1 MWKVS
6 SPTILGVTQ
15 RGYVTGLKAGSAYVY
30 ATYKGRT
37 YKCKVTVKA
46 DLSKVFLNKK
56 SITMNEGDL
65 YNLVLF
71 NASGATYRSSN
82 PSVASVTK
90 NSDSAN
96 SSSCTVNA
104 KKAGTATITVKYAG
118 NSFTCRVTVNKK
130 TKPEIN
136 IDSAELNVGET
147 LNLKLQNASG
157 SIIWRTSNYRVAKVS
172 STGKVTGVA
181 AGKATITAQ
190 NNGKKYTCTV
200 TVKNT
205 VKSSEMKIPLYI
217 QSDYSKVKYG
227 NSNLAVCGDGPTCLA
242 MIASYKTGKTVT
254 PAEIVKW
261 CGNKYYINGSG
272 TSYNIFS
279 AAKKYGIKSVTKTS
293 STSMVLKALQEGKPV
308 VSVQKRG
315 LFTNNGTFIVLRGID
330 KGGKILVNYKE
341 IGKDVDFPEDIGVI
355 IETPGFLP
363 NLTGMKN
370 LEILAS
376 LQHKIGKER
385 IQEVLQTV
393 GLDPKLKKP
402 VSKYSLGMRQRL
414 GIAQAVMEDPS
425 ILILDEPFNGLD
437 KKGVKQMHE
446 LILSLK
452 GERKTILLSSHSQND
467 IDVLC
472 DTVCEM
478 DAGTMTCIRERAGE
492 RDG

>member
-1 MWKVS
+1 MKFSKSLLAVSMSAMMLFSAPVANAGILQCQTVEAAVSKTSKLNKTTANLTLGKGIQLSLSNAVPSKIMWKVS

-30 ATYKGRT
+30 ATYNGRT

-65 YNLVLF
+65 YNIVLF

-118 NSFTCRVTVNKK
+118 KSFTCRVTVNKK

-136 IDSAELNVGET
+136 IDAAELNVGET

-157 SIIWRTSNYRVAKVS
+157 SITWRTSNYRVAKVS

-190 NNGKKYTCTV
+190 NNGKKYTCTI

-205 VKSSEMKIPLYI
+205 VKRSEMKIPLYI

-330 KGGKILVNYKE
+330 KDGKMLVNSP
-341 IGKDVDFPEDIGVI
+341 KDRSVYSKSYDLQSQIAKTSSTFMI
-355 IETPGFLP
+355 I
-363 NLTGMKN
+363 N
-370 LEILAS
+370 
-376 LQHKIGKER
+376 
-385 IQEVLQTV
+385 
-393 GLDPKLKKP
+393 
-402 VSKYSLGMRQRL
+402 
-414 GIAQAVMEDPS
+414 
-425 ILILDEPFNGLD
+425 
-437 KKGVKQMHE
+437 
-446 LILSLK
+446 
-452 GERKTILLSSHSQND
+452 
-467 IDVLC
+467 
-472 DTVCEM
+472 
-478 DAGTMTCIRERAGE
+478 
-492 RDG
+492 